1 MRGRP
6 ALDEPTATAF
16 AVGLKLFGKVML
28 ERPHQPLFEEMRPQ
42 FPVFVKR
49 SKGSEPS

>member
-16 AVGLKLFGKVML
+16 AVGLKLF
-28 ERPHQPLFEEMRPQ
+28 EEMRPQ
-42 FPVFVKR
+42 VPVFVKR